1 MRKKLFILFLL
12 LVTLSQFNLWAK
24 KITVNAKLDSTV
36 LWIGDQANLTFE
48 ISQKPNQKVILPI
61 FSDTIVRGLELVAP
75 AKLDTI
81 KSPDGPILVTQR
93 YVVTAFDD
101 TLLYIPPYPFVL
113 NGDTVW
119 SKSLSLK
126 VVQPF
131 KIDTAANSITDIK
144 PVFEPKFDWIGL
156 IKWILLALV
165 IIGLLVLLY
174 FILRKY
180 WLKKP
185 IFEPTPEVI
194 LPPYVIALNQ
204 LDQIKQA
211 KPWQQ
216 NRSKEY
222 HTELADVMREYIEKV
237 FEVNSMEMTS
247 IEILDH
253 LSNLRKS
260 KKEAYNALKQLLQ
273 LADLVKFAKW
283 NPTPDEHELSL
294 SNAYHFVNLT
304 KIEET
309 KPLEDIADQKPT
321 NKKDETSTVS

>member
-1 MRKKLFILFLL
+1 MRKNLLFLL
-12 LVTLSQFNLWAK
+12 FCVSFVHTNLWAQ

-48 ISQKPNQKVILPI
+48 ISQQQNQKVILPI
-61 FSDTIVRGLELVAP
+61 FSDTIVGGLELVAP
-75 AKLDTI
+75 MKLDTV
-81 KSPDGPILVTQR
+81 KSPEGPIIVTQQ

-131 KIDTAANSITDIK
+131 KIDTAANSVTDIK
-144 PVFEPKFDWIGL
+144 PVFEPKFDWLGL
-156 IKWILLALV
+156 IKWVLLALV

-180 WLKKP
+180 WMKKP
-185 IFEPTPEVI
+185 IFEQAPEVI
-194 LPPYVIALNQ
+194 LPAYVIALNQ

-222 HTELADVMREYIEKV
+222 HTELVDVMRIYIEKA

-247 IEILDH
+247 IEILEH
-253 LSNLRKS
+253 LGDLRKS
-260 KKEAYNALKQLLQ
+260 KKEAFNALKQMLQ

-294 SNAYHFVNLT
+294 SNAYNFVNLT
-304 KIEET
+304 KTEDVETLEIEVEE
-309 KPLEDIADQKPT
+309 KP
-321 NKKDETSTVS
+321 

>member
-1 MRKKLFILFLL
+1 MRKNLLFLL
-12 LVTLSQFNLWAK
+12 FCVSFVHTNLWAQ

-48 ISQKPNQKVILPI
+48 ISQQQNQKVILPI
-61 FSDTIVRGLELVAP
+61 FSDTIVGGLELVAP
-75 AKLDTI
+75 MKLDTV
-81 KSPDGPILVTQR
+81 KSPEGPIIVTQQ

-131 KIDTAANSITDIK
+131 KIDTAANSVTDIK
-144 PVFEPKFDWIGL
+144 PVFEPKFDWLGL
-156 IKWILLALV
+156 IKWVLLALV

-180 WLKKP
+180 WMKKP
-185 IFEPTPEVI
+185 IFEQAPEVI
-194 LPPYVIALNQ
+194 LPAYVIALNQ

-222 HTELADVMREYIEKV
+222 HTELVDVMRVYIEKA

-247 IEILDH
+247 IEILEH
-253 LSNLRKS
+253 LGDLRKS
-260 KKEAYNALKQLLQ
+260 KKEAFNALKQMLQ

-294 SNAYHFVNLT
+294 SNAYNFVNLT
-304 KIEET
+304 KTEDVETLEIEVEE
-309 KPLEDIADQKPT
+309 KP
-321 NKKDETSTVS
+321 

>member
-1 MRKKLFILFLL
+1 MRKNLLFLL
-12 LVTLSQFNLWAK
+12 FCVSFVQTNLWAQ

-48 ISQKPNQKVILPI
+48 ISQQQNQKVILPI
-61 FSDTIVRGLELVAP
+61 FSDTIVGGLELVAP
-75 AKLDTI
+75 MKLDTV
-81 KSPDGPILVTQR
+81 KSPEGPIIVTQQ

-131 KIDTAANSITDIK
+131 KIDTAANSVTDIK
-144 PVFEPKFDWIGL
+144 PVFEPKFDWLGL
-156 IKWILLALV
+156 IKWVLLALV

-180 WLKKP
+180 WMKKP
-185 IFEPTPEVI
+185 IFEQAPEVI
-194 LPPYVIALNQ
+194 LPAYVIALNQ

-222 HTELADVMREYIEKV
+222 HTELVDVMRVYIEKA

-247 IEILDH
+247 IEILEH
-253 LSNLRKS
+253 LGDLRKS
-260 KKEAYNALKQLLQ
+260 KKEAFNALKQMLQ

-294 SNAYHFVNLT
+294 SNAYNFVNLT
-304 KIEET
+304 KTEDVETLEIEVEE
-309 KPLEDIADQKPT
+309 KP
-321 NKKDETSTVS
+321 

>member
-1 MRKKLFILFLL
+1 MRKKLFLLFLL
-12 LVTLSQFNLWAK
+12 LVTLSQFNIWAQ

-48 ISQKPNQKVILPI
+48 ITQQPDQKVILPI
-61 FSDTIVRGLELVAP
+61 FSDTIVGGLELVAP
-75 AKLDTI
+75 MKLDTV
-81 KSPDGPILVTQR
+81 KSADGPIVVTQR
-93 YVVTAFDD
+93 YVVTAFEDS
-101 TLLYIPPYPFVL
+101 LLYIPPYPFVL

-144 PVFEPKFDWIGL
+144 PVFEPKFDWMGL
-156 IKWILLALV
+156 MKWVLLILV

-180 WLKKP
+180 WMKKP
-185 IFEPTPEVI
+185 IFESTPEVI
-194 LPPYVIALNQ
+194 LPPHIIALNR
-204 LDQIKQA
+204 LDEIKKA

-222 HTELADVMREYIEKV
+222 HTELVDVMREYIEKS

-247 IEILDH
+247 IEILEH
-253 LSNLRKS
+253 LSDLRRE
-260 KKEAYNALKQLLQ
+260 KKQAYNALKQMFQ

-294 SNAYHFVNLT
+294 TNAYNFVNLT
-304 KIEET
+304 KTEDV
-309 KPLEDIADQKPT
+309 KPLEVVVEQKPS
-321 NKKDETSTVS
+321 K

>member
-1 MRKKLFILFLL
+1 MRKNLLFLL
-12 LVTLSQFNLWAK
+12 FCVSFVHTNLWAQ

-48 ISQKPNQKVILPI
+48 IFQQQNQKVILPI
-61 FSDTIVRGLELVAP
+61 FSDTIVGGLELVAP
-75 AKLDTI
+75 MKLDTV
-81 KSPDGPILVTQR
+81 KSPEGPIIVTQQ

-131 KIDTAANSITDIK
+131 KIDTAANSVTDIK
-144 PVFEPKFDWIGL
+144 PVFEPKFDWLGL
-156 IKWILLALV
+156 IKWVLLALV

-180 WLKKP
+180 WMKKP
-185 IFEPTPEVI
+185 IFEQAPEVI
-194 LPPYVIALNQ
+194 LPAYVIALNQ

-222 HTELADVMREYIEKV
+222 HTELVDVMRIYIEKA

-247 IEILDH
+247 IEILEH
-253 LSNLRKS
+253 LGDLRKS
-260 KKEAYNALKQLLQ
+260 KKEAFNALKQMLQ

-294 SNAYHFVNLT
+294 SNAYNFVNLT
-304 KIEET
+304 KTEDVETLEIEVEE
-309 KPLEDIADQKPT
+309 KP
-321 NKKDETSTVS
+321 

>member
-1 MRKKLFILFLL
+1 MRKYQLIFSLFLAF
-12 LVTLSQFNLWAK
+12 VPFSLWAQ

-48 ISQKPNQKVILPI
+48 ITQQPDQKVILPI
-61 FSDTIVRGLELVAP
+61 FSDTIVGGLELVAP
-75 AKLDTI
+75 MKLDTV
-81 KSPDGPILVTQR
+81 KSADGPIVVTQR
-93 YVVTAFDD
+93 YVVTAFEDS
-101 TLLYIPPYPFVL
+101 LLYIPPYPFVL

-144 PVFEPKFDWIGL
+144 PVFEPKFDWMGL
-156 IKWILLALV
+156 MKWVLLILV

-180 WLKKP
+180 WMKKP
-185 IFEPTPEVI
+185 IFESTPEVI
-194 LPPYVIALNQ
+194 LPPHIIALNR
-204 LDQIKQA
+204 LDEIKKA

-222 HTELADVMREYIEKV
+222 HTELVDVMREYIEKS

-247 IEILDH
+247 IEILEH
-253 LSNLRKS
+253 LSDLRRE
-260 KKEAYNALKQLLQ
+260 KKQAYNALKQMFQ

-294 SNAYHFVNLT
+294 TNAYNFVNLT
-304 KIEET
+304 KTEDV
-309 KPLEDIADQKPT
+309 KPLEIEVEQKPS
-321 NKKDETSTVS
+321 K